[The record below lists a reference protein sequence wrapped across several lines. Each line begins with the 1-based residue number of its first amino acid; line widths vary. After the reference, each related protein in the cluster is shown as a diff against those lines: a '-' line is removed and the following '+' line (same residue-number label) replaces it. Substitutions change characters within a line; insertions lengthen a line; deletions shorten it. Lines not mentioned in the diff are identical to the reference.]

1 MFTNSKVG
9 FPAPAIS
16 VKLHFVLSDFYMP
29 QLDNYSIANQ
39 LFWGS
44 LFFAFFYY
52 LLVFVF
58 IPVFFSSL
66 YARKAFSAGRSA
78 ELTEL
83 ATVIFAAQVLVTV
96 SVEEIEG
103 ALFQLADQLIYT
115 RALNLSVCESTFE
128 FEFAQLIEDN
138 EEQE

>member
-1 MFTNSKVG
+1 LLTSF
-9 FPAPAIS
+9 
-16 VKLHFVLSDFYMP
+16 
-29 QLDNYSIANQ
+29 
-39 LFWGS
+39 FWGS

-78 ELTEL
+78 ELIEL
-83 ATVIFAAQVLVTV
+83 AAVIFATQVLVTL

-103 ALFQLADQLIYT
+103 ALVQLTDQLIYT
-115 RALNLSVCESTFE
+115 RAVNLSVCESAFE
-128 FEFAQLIEDN
+128 FEFAQLVEDN
-138 EEQE
+138 EDQD